1 MASRNH
7 ADETKWQSPNKS
19 CFKADNMRE
28 ITEGGFF
35 CVHVAARKHTMS
47 TECRD
52 IWCDSNETEADCCI
66 SEAEP
71 VSNTLANGACPIS
84 LMWDKI
90 IMSPRTNLAATNH
103 NWSFGK
109 TWVTGRW
116 VRVGTAQ
123 VAAGHTNT
131 ASETLTSF
139 SPVPVW
145 LPRVQH

>member
-1 MASRNH
+1 MCTWR
-7 ADETKWQSPNKS
+7 
-19 CFKADNMRE
+19 
-28 ITEGGFF
+28 
-35 CVHVAARKHTMS
+35 HVNTQCPPSAGTS
-47 TECRD
+47 D
-52 IWCDSNETEADCCI
+52 VFDSNETEADCCI

-145 LPRVQH
+145 LPRVQR